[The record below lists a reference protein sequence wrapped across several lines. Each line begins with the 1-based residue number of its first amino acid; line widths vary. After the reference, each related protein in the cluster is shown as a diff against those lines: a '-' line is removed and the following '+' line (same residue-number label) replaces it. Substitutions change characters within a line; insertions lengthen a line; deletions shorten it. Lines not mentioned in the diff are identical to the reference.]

1 MKKLDSAYSS
11 ISEEGILALITNHKK
26 EISHHNS
33 MILLL
38 NRELKH
44 RRRSKNTL
52 EIGRAHV

>member
-11 ISEEGILALITNHKK
+11 ISEEGLLALITNHKR

-38 NRELKH
+38 NRELK
-44 RRRSKNTL
+44 RRKRLKNTL
-52 EIGRAHV
+52 DTGTNK

>member
-11 ISEEGILALITNHKK
+11 ISEEGLLALIANHKK

-38 NRELKH
+38 NRELK
-44 RRRSKNTL
+44 RRKRLKNTL
-52 EIGRAHV
+52 DTGTNK

>member
-11 ISEEGILALITNHKK
+11 ISEEGLLALIANHKR

-38 NRELKH
+38 NREFK
-44 RRRSKNTL
+44 RRKRLKNTL
-52 EIGRAHV
+52 DTGTNK

>member
-11 ISEEGILALITNHKK
+11 ISEEGLLSLITNHKK

-38 NRELKH
+38 NRELK
-44 RRRSKNTL
+44 RRKRLKNALDTNDNK
-52 EIGRAHV
+52 

>member
-11 ISEEGILALITNHKK
+11 ISEEGLLALIANHKR

-44 RRRSKNTL
+44 RKRMKNALDTNDNK
-52 EIGRAHV
+52 

>member
-11 ISEEGILALITNHKK
+11 ISEEGLLALIANQKK

-38 NRELKH
+38 NRELK
-44 RRRSKNTL
+44 RRKRLKNTL
-52 EIGRAHV
+52 DIGTNK